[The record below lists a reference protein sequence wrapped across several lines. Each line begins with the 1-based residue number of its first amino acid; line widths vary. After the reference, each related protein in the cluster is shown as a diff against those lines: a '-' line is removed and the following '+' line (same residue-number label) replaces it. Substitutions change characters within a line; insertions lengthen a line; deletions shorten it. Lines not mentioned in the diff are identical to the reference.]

1 MLKIILVVLASMAF
15 MVTGQAANATA
26 FDLTGH
32 VRIEITGKTP
42 IEITYDV
49 RKPNLDSCEAL
60 KKEITQNPLEIYSS
74 SKAYRTI
81 GVNILHGN
89 IGDSMQNAG
98 VQQLFEE
105 KSLGGAVDAVK
116 VVHLGCYPVNIAN

>member
-1 MLKIILVVLASMAF
+1 MLKIILVVLASSFF
-15 MVTGQAANATA
+15 MVNGQAANATA
-26 FDLTGH
+26 FDMTGH

-49 RKPNLDSCEAL
+49 RKPNLVSCEDL
-60 KKEITQNPLEIYSS
+60 KKEITQTPLEIHSS

-81 GVNILHGN
+81 GVNTLHDNLDGA
-89 IGDSMQNAG
+89 MQNAG
-98 VQQLFEE
+98 VLQLFEE
-105 KSLGGAVDAVK
+105 KTLGGAVDAVK